1 MNNTNNTN
9 TTSEQKEQ
17 TSISPSLRLGLLA
30 AAIST
35 LGDALGTIAALEA
48 IDESIAADI
57 KAKQDQKELD
67 DKLQRMQRQIDI
79 LIYEL
84 SKIKKGTV

>member
-1 MNNTNNTN
+1 MNNTN

-17 TSISPSLRLGLLA
+17 TSMSPSLRLALLS
-30 AAIST
+30 AAIVT
-35 LGDALGTIAALEA
+35 IGDALGTIAALEA
-48 IDESIAADI
+48 IDEFTAAES
-57 KAKQDQKELD
+57 KAKQDQQELD
-67 DKLQRMQRQIDI
+67 DKLQKMQRQIDL